1 MPTEGSIMELI
12 FMGVPRHLAQTVADL
27 IAEDGA
33 RSGTPL
39 LNGWTDETLRRAW
52 RESKENIRK
61 LLEYLATHPDEEFG
75 TPELATAI
83 GVPDWNSIA
92 GMLGP
97 FTRRFKN
104 HYGVVLPP
112 WNQRTD
118 ANDRDHLTMPAAVAN
133 VIRIEAG
140 M

>member
-1 MPTEGSIMELI
+1 MDLV

-27 IAEDGA
+27 IAADSQV

-39 LNGWTDETLRRAW
+39 LNGWTDETLRRAY

-61 LLEYLATHPDEEFG
+61 LLEHLATHPDQEFG

-104 HYGVVLPP
+104 HYGVALPP
-112 WNQRTD
+112 WKQRTD
-118 ANDRDHLTMPAAVAN
+118 THDRDHLTMPADAAAVL
-133 VIRIEAG
+133 RKEAG
-140 M
+140 I

>member
-1 MPTEGSIMELI
+1 MELI
-12 FMGVPRHLAQTVADL
+12 FIGVPRHLAQTVADL
-27 IAEDGA
+27 IAEDGRA
-33 RSGTPL
+33 RAGAPL
-39 LNGWTDETLRRAW
+39 LNGWTDGTVRRAH

-61 LLEYLATHPDEEFG
+61 LLEYLATHPDQEFG

-104 HYGVVLPP
+104 HYGVAFPP
-112 WNQRTD
+112 WKQRTD
-118 ANDRDHLTMPAAVAN
+118 SNDRDHLTMPADIASVL
-133 VIRIEAG
+133 RDEAG
-140 M
+140 I

>member
-1 MPTEGSIMELI
+1 MELI
-12 FMGVPRHLAQTVADL
+12 FIGVPRHLAQTVADL
-27 IAEDGA
+27 IAADGRA

-39 LNGWTDETLRRAW
+39 LNGWTDDTLRRAY

-61 LLEYLATHPDEEFG
+61 LLEYLATHPDQEFG

-112 WNQRTD
+112 WKQRTD
-118 ANDRDHLTMPAAVAN
+118 AQDRDHLMMPADVAS
-133 VIRIEAG
+133 VLRDEAG
-140 M
+140 V